1 MPHSSKAD
9 SILNA
14 AADLFLAHGFKD
26 VSITN
31 IVSAAAC
38 SRETVYRYFKSK
50 EDIFANIIAH
60 LMDDYLSVMQHAI
73 KGGQDNLRDGLIEWS
88 LALLLV
94 TTDEK
99 YIRFRRLVISEIST
113 RPEQGKLYFDM
124 TYKRGTAAVAEYFT
138 AFRESG
144 VLKPVDPYR
153 LATYFVGMILYEPL
167 LVRLLGV
174 EEQRPREALL
184 AHITTTVDD
193 FLDGF
198 AIS

>member
-38 SRETVYRYFKSK
+38 SRE
-50 EDIFANIIAH
+50 
-60 LMDDYLSVMQHAI
+60 
-73 KGGQDNLRDGLIEWS
+73 GQDNLRDGLIEWS